1 MPSQICIC
9 ILLSQLYTL
18 NFLLHR
24 FWCLAPF
31 IIIFSLCFSMNYL
44 CVYSPCG
51 LHKDTTIFSALPCV
65 SSFQRNYCGN
75 CTFLFRVSLLI
86 YAKLFAL
93 INTSQSFFIFC
104 PHKGVLFSPGFL
116 LITSK
121 KVSIVHTYLLVKC
134 FYYSSAQHQ
143 PFLHTGCWHKRYF

>member
-1 MPSQICIC
+1 M
-9 ILLSQLYTL
+9 
-18 NFLLHR
+18 
-24 FWCLAPF
+24 
-31 IIIFSLCFSMNYL
+31 FSLCFSMNYL

-104 PHKGVLFSPGFL
+104 PHKGVLFFPWILAYYFQKGVYCAHISSSKMLLLFFCAAPTISPHRLLTQEIL
-116 LITSK
+116 LI
-121 KVSIVHTYLLVKC
+121 VV
-134 FYYSSAQHQ
+134 YYA
-143 PFLHTGCWHKRYF
+143 F